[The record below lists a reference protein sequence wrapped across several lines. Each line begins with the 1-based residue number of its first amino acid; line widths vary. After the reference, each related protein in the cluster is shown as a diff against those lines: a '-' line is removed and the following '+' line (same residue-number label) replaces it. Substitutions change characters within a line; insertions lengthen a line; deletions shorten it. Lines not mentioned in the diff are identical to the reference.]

1 MIKKFILCDQAP
13 WLWSD
18 PNESDESMILHG
30 GHRGHPY
37 ELKKGYDISWEEGQ
51 KVFDSK
57 NFFPNGPSSLADSF
71 PNACYGIRGNYE

>member
-18 PNESDESMILHG
+18 PNETDESMILHG

-37 ELKKGYDISWEEGQ
+37 EFKKDMIFLGKKVKKSSIQ
-51 KVFDSK
+51 KIFSQLDLHLLLIVSQVVFVLW
-57 NFFPNGPSSLADSF
+57 N
-71 PNACYGIRGNYE
+71 